1 MISIF
6 LLLVFDGSIGQS
18 LTMDDINVRFT
29 SMENRI
35 SDLESELKTL
45 KSKDQDLEMK
55 IELKEVQADV
65 SFILMEQVKLNDRN
79 RALETETM
87 DRSQSTSWNNS
98 LIGLN
103 LNHIDNRQALKRLE
117 ELAARKDENVVEVS
131 NVEVPRSQNPIEIHF
146 SGEP

>member
-1 MISIF
+1 MILIF

-35 SDLESELKTL
+35 SDLESELKIL
-45 KSKDQDLEMK
+45 KSKDQDLETK

-79 RALETETM
+79 RALRTKTIG
-87 DRSQSTSWNNS
+87 RIQSTS
-98 LIGLN
+98 
-103 LNHIDNRQALKRLE
+103 
-117 ELAARKDENVVEVS
+117 S
-131 NVEVPRSQNPIEIHF
+131 NDS
-146 SGEP
+146 

>member
-29 SMENRI
+29 SMETRI

-79 RALETETM
+79 RALRTETM
-87 DRSQSTSWNNS
+87 DRSQSTS
-98 LIGLN
+98 
-103 LNHIDNRQALKRLE
+103 
-117 ELAARKDENVVEVS
+117 
-131 NVEVPRSQNPIEIHF
+131 
-146 SGEP
+146 

>member
-1 MISIF
+1 MFF
-6 LLLVFDGSIGQS
+6 LLLVFDGFISQS

-35 SDLESELKTL
+35 SDLESELRIL

-79 RALETETM
+79 WAPL
-87 DRSQSTSWNNS
+87 
-98 LIGLN
+98 GLSHTT
-103 LNHIDNRQALKRLE
+103 LLMK
-117 ELAARKDENVVEVS
+117 
-131 NVEVPRSQNPIEIHF
+131 
-146 SGEP
+146 